1 MYCGSQRHL
10 PGEQLVVQGVWNHL
24 QARLVVS
31 HQLDQF
37 VLVHEALLGLLEHL
51 EGQVL
56 QVSGVNILKKINK
69 NCPMA
74 ELDNSNTAGLL
85 YT

>member
-56 QVSGVNILKKINK
+56 QVYPSKQDK
-69 NCPMA
+69 
-74 ELDNSNTAGLL
+74 L
-85 YT
+85 YYLNHYQLHD